1 MESEAYTA
9 TPIKAPT
16 LGEMVKHAMKRKGI
30 ESDEEAAR
38 ALFGDSKYYDQ
49 WLEEKKASNA

>member
-1 MESEAYTA
+1 MESEAYIA

-16 LGEMVKHAMKRKGI
+16 LGEMVEHAMKRKGI
-30 ESDEEAAR
+30 KSGKEAAR

-49 WLEEKKASNA
+49 WLRENEQK